1 MPAISRPLLI
11 VLIAA
16 VVALVGFYATQG
28 ARNASDSSEAVAPV
42 VPAEPAPES
51 SPSADQAKDAP
62 TPVAKADKADSA
74 KPAKAEKAPKA
85 DKSSRPDETSKA
97 KADKAEDAK
106 TSRAAREAAAA
117 KVAARRRA
125 RAERLGMP
133 PAVARALD
141 ARKTVVIFFRG
152 SGSADDRATARAVAG
167 VRGDRGVV
175 VFSDRI
181 GRLGRYRAVVGDLGI
196 SQAPAVVIVDRS
208 RSARVVQGYVD
219 PATLAQ
225 DVADSR

>member
-11 VLIAA
+11 ALIAA

-28 ARNASDSSEAVAPV
+28 ARNASESADAPIAPV
-42 VPAEPAPES
+42 VPAEPAPAPDEAERQ
-51 SPSADQAKDAP
+51 PSA
-62 TPVAKADKADSA
+62 VAKADGASAQRSAD
-74 KPAKAEKAPKA
+74 
-85 DKSSRPDETSKA
+85 
-97 KADKAEDAK
+97 
-106 TSRAAREAAAA
+106 RAAAQRRADRAAAQRRADEAAA
-117 KVAARRRA
+117 VRRRA

-141 ARKTVVIFFRG
+141 QRKTVVLYFRG
-152 SGSADDRATARAVAG
+152 SDSADDRATARAVASL
-167 VRGDRGVV
+167 RGNRGVV
-175 VFSDRI
+175 VFSDRL